1 MGTPIPAVAG
11 GGNLALDSRS
21 SMVEQ
26 EEAGEDGGHE
36 ASKILASASAGW
48 GARSRVW
55 LRCPAISYRQIN
67 MGKDFARFPLVLV
80 VYL

>member
-1 MGTPIPAVAG
+1 MPIPVVAG

-36 ASKILASASAGW
+36 ASKILASASAGL
-48 GARSRVW
+48 GRADLGCGFV
-55 LRCPAISYRQIN
+55 
-67 MGKDFARFPLVLV
+67 VLQF
-80 VYL
+80 LTDR

>member
-1 MGTPIPAVAG
+1 MGMPIPAMAG

-36 ASKILASASAGW
+36 ASKILVS
-48 GARSRVW
+48 V
-55 LRCPAISYRQIN
+55 QN
-67 MGKDFARFPLVLV
+67 VTN
-80 VYL
+80 